1 MSNRRMFSNDIVDTD
16 YFLDMPI
23 SARAL
28 YFHLGI
34 YTDDEGF
41 VKNPRRLTLSVGC
54 SNDDLRILADKG
66 YIIPFP
72 SGVVVITDFFTH
84 NTIRKDRK
92 KETLFKTERMC
103 LQLNNGRYEL
113 VNTGKEIACQ
123 PSGNQIATIL
133 QPNDNQVETIC
144 QPNDRISKDNIS
156 KDNITKVKSNIY
168 VANFECIWKI
178 YPRKQDK
185 ALAYKAYNARLNDG
199 YSEDELLTATKA
211 YATEC
216 KKKDTPREYI
226 KLAKTFF
233 GPNTPF
239 IDYLKAG
246 EENAESN
253 PDPEAERQRQI
264 DEYNRRYGG
273 V

>member
-28 YFHLGI
+28 YFHLGM

-113 VNTGKEIACQ
+113 VNAGSKIACQ
-123 PSGNQIATIL
+123 PSDNQMATI
-133 QPNDNQVETIC
+133 P
-144 QPNDRISKDNIS
+144 QPNDRIS

-246 EENAESN
+246 EENAVQET
-253 PDPEAERQRQI
+253 EAERQQRLA
-264 DEYNRRYGG
+264 DEYNRKYGG
-273 V
+273 M

>member
-1 MSNRRMFSNDIVDTD
+1 MFSNDIVDTD

-28 YFHLGI
+28 YFHLGM

-113 VNTGKEIACQ
+113 VNAGSKIACQ
-123 PSGNQIATIL
+123 PSDNQMATI
-133 QPNDNQVETIC
+133 P
-144 QPNDRISKDNIS
+144 QPNDRIS

-246 EENAESN
+246 EENAVQET
-253 PDPEAERQRQI
+253 EAERQQRLA
-264 DEYNRRYGG
+264 DEYNRKYGG
-273 V
+273 M

>member
-1 MSNRRMFSNDIVDTD
+1 MDENLKGWVCLHRKTLENPIVFKDTD
-16 YFLDMPI
+16 YLGVWVYLLLNATHKEINVMFAGKKITLKPGQLITGRKSI
-23 SARAL
+23 SAFL
-28 YFHLGI
+28 NVN
-34 YTDDEGF
+34 ESK
-41 VKNPRRLTLSVGC
+41 VK
-54 SNDDLRILADKG
+54 RILKAFENDQQ
-66 YIIPFP
+66 I
-72 SGVVVITDFFTH
+72 
-84 NTIRKDRK
+84 DRQRSNK
-92 KETLFKTERMC
+92 NSL
-103 LQLNNGRYEL
+103 
-113 VNTGKEIACQ
+113 I
-123 PSGNQIATIL
+123 TIL
-133 QPNDNQVETIC
+133 NWDKYQKDDQQNDQQVT
-144 QPNDRISKDNIS
+144 SKRPTSDQQVTTNNNVTM
-156 KDNITKVKSNIY
+156 KQCNKGNNIY

-246 EENAESN
+246 EENAAQET
-253 PDPEAERQRQI
+253 EAERQQRLA
-264 DEYNRRYGG
+264 DEYNRKYGG
-273 V
+273 M

>member
-1 MSNRRMFSNDIVDTD
+1 MFSNDIVDTD

-28 YFHLGI
+28 YFHLGM

-54 SNDDLRILADKG
+54 SNDYLRILADKG

-113 VNTGKEIACQ
+113 VNAGSKIACQ
-123 PSGNQIATIL
+123 PSDNQMATI
-133 QPNDNQVETIC
+133 P
-144 QPNDRISKDNIS
+144 QPNDRIS

-246 EENAESN
+246 EENAVQET
-253 PDPEAERQRQI
+253 EAERQQRLA
-264 DEYNRRYGG
+264 DEYNRKYGG
-273 V
+273 M